1 MPQMREPE
9 RLQKII
15 ARSGLA
21 SRRVA
26 EEMISQGRVEVDGCV
41 AHLGQKID
49 PSSQRVAVDG
59 VPLPTAP
66 GLVYYLLNKPLGVL
80 STVVDTHDRSTVV
93 EFVPSQPRVFP
104 VGRLDVDTTG
114 LLVLTNDGVL
124 TNLVTHPRHGVPKTY
139 EVLVEGR
146 LDRGTLRRLESGVD
160 LEDGPAQAVTV
171 KVVDGSGER
180 THIEIVMREG
190 RNRIVRRM
198 CDEIGHP
205 VVRLHRAAVGPVRD
219 RSLKEG
225 DWRDLS
231 IVEVRDLYEVAGVS
245 SGSHSESEPS

>member
-1 MPQMREPE
+1 MPQMRDPE

-21 SRRVA
+21 SRRAA
-26 EEMISQGRVEVDGCV
+26 EEMISQGRVDVDGCV

-49 PSSQRVAVDG
+49 PGSQRVAVDG
-59 VPLPTAP
+59 VPLPIAP
-66 GLVYYLLNKPLGVL
+66 GLVYYLLNKPPGAL
-80 STVVDTHDRSTVV
+80 STVVDPHNRSTVV
-93 EFVPSQPRVFP
+93 ELVPSQPRVFP
-104 VGRLDVDTTG
+104 VGRLDADTSG

-146 LDRGTLRRLESGVD
+146 LDRSTLRRFELGID
-160 LEDGPAQAVTV
+160 LEDGPARAVKV
-171 KVVDGSGER
+171 KVVDGSGDR
-180 THIEIVMREG
+180 THIEIVMRDG

-198 CDEIGHP
+198 CEEIGHP
-205 VVRLHRAAVGPVRD
+205 VVRLHRAAVGRVRD

-231 IVEVRDLYEVAGVS
+231 IEEVCGLYEVAGAS
-245 SGSHSESEPS
+245 SGSRSGPEPS